1 MVCILQAEIRVL
13 DFLLE
18 MSYVPL
24 EYIELWFGRRL
35 GDVVQKYGYGKYPR
49 RCEVAKRFRETGIPM
64 GGSTIGRR
72 MVSALDVLIFM
83 SRVEYN
89 M

>member
-1 MVCILQAEIRVL
+1 VVCVLQAEVRVL

-24 EYIELWFGRRL
+24 EYVELWLGRCL
-35 GDVVQKYGYGKYPR
+35 GDVVQKCGYRKYPR
-49 RCEVAKRFRETGIPM
+49 RCKVAKRFRETGIPV
-64 GGSTIGRR
+64 GGSAIGRR

-83 SRVEYN
+83 SRLEYD